1 MKLKKRRKSGVQS
14 TTKQMRTNKNLQII
28 ASFTNNT
35 VGASKNGNKVRTP
48 ASVTKQMATNHN
60 MNSR

>member
-1 MKLKKRRKSGVQS
+1 
-14 TTKQMRTNKNLQII
+14 MRTNKNLQII

-48 ASVTKQMATNHN
+48 ASVTKQMAPYHN